1 MNQTFEYNE
10 DVVRLCTRIRTSI
23 PESHKTILLT
33 GVSERDPVEQI
44 AYEIARTLVLL
55 GDGPVLLVDA
65 NFTGDLKTTGTSQ
78 DETDFGLLDVLR
90 QDTPLSDAVV
100 SNDLPGLFY
109 LSSGS
114 TDDDFHALLL
124 SEQCGELLKEMR
136 QDYAYVII
144 ESASIMAHSECLR
157 LAGRVDGVAVVVEA
171 GKHQQSELA
180 ELKQMMEAFQLPMLG
195 IIFSSTHRK

>member
-33 GVSERDPVEQI
+33 GVSERDPVG
-44 AYEIARTLVLL
+44 EIASELARTFVFL

-65 NFTGDLKTTGTSQ
+65 NFSPNVKPMGTSKGQ
-78 DETDFGLLDVLR
+78 PDSGLLDVLR
-90 QDTPLSDAVV
+90 QDTPLSEAVV
-100 SNDLPGLFY
+100 SDDLPGLFY

-157 LAGRVDGVAVVVEA
+157 LAGRVDGVAIVVEA
-171 GKHQQSELA
+171 GKHQQSELT
-180 ELKQMMEAFQLPMLG
+180 ELKQMMEAFQLPILG
-195 IIFSSTHRK
+195 IIFSSKQRK